1 MIKKVCNIDVVKEKI
16 QQLKGK
22 DLKIRLNKGR
32 NKIQFFKGRIDETY
46 SSVFVVQIYDSV
58 FDRLSCTY
66 QDVLC
71 GDVKFR
77 LIEKT

>member
-1 MIKKVCNIDVVKEKI
+1 MKRKVCNLDVIKEKI
-16 QQLKGK
+16 KELKGK

-32 NKIQFFKGRIDETY
+32 NKIQFFNGKIDEVY
-46 SSVFVVQIYDSV
+46 SSVFVVQIYDSF

-71 GDVKFR
+71 GDVKFKVLER
-77 LIEKT
+77 S

>member
-16 QQLKGK
+16 QELKGK

-32 NKIQFFKGRIDETY
+32 NKIQFFKGKIDETY

>member
-1 MIKKVCNIDVVKEKI
+1 MKRKMCNLDVVKEKI